1 MPALHVVVGT
11 SLLFFVLDWKLA
23 LLGAVMWPIV
33 LIGPRLVAP
42 RAARAS
48 YEKKTHE
55 SGLLATID
63 ETLRGRRIVKALGL
77 EPVARG
83 WVSRDVQTLSR
94 SSTRAGFLGAL
105 VERTTVL
112 TIYALQVLV
121 VIAGAVMA
129 YRGSITVGVLVSFV
143 TIFWNLGWSLVVLGR
158 ATPLVV
164 SAAGSARRIDEL
176 LGEAPDPCENGD
188 AAAPVELSD
197 AIRFENVTF
206 AYEKRVALLNVSFE
220 IRRGQYVAFV
230 GPSGSGKSTVMN
242 LIARFEDPRDGKV
255 TFDGVD
261 ARTISS
267 STLRRRLGFVLQD
280 SFLFDTTVREN
291 VRLGRAGAS
300 DADIEAAARSAE
312 IHSVIEA
319 MPDGYETKVGERG
332 GRLSGGQRQR
342 VAVARALVRDPKIL
356 LLDEATSA
364 LDPASEAAINETL
377 EKARDGRTTIAIT
390 HRLSTST
397 HADCIFV
404 LVDGR
409 LVEKGTHPDLVAAE
423 GVYADLWKK
432 QQGFVVTD
440 DGQSAEVTIPRLR
453 SIALLAPLDEAQLA
467 TLSRRFV
474 CERAAAGQTII
485 REGEPGALFYVIV
498 RGTVSVQQ
506 KRAAGGE
513 SAELGRLSDG
523 DQFGELALLN
533 DSPRTATIVA
543 LTDCLFLTLPRPH
556 FRRAARADSG
566 APRVGAGDRGRSHG
580 ARGGHSARED
590 ALLSEVELSCSS
602 RPGRSSGG
610 RRRGSAG
617 RGGSR
622 SWASTTGT
630 CRRCTA
636 SRARTGCRPS
646 CASRSS
652 AADRRRDERHGLELV
667 AVHADDRG
675 EDARRILAEEH
686 AVRGAGGRAMTR
698 REGARLAEDRHDV
711 VRERYRGHRCIEAGG
726 RLVVVARG
734 AAAAGAGAGRAAAA
748 DGDERE
754 RGRDGGEQGEAHQG
768 LSSTCAR
775 RRRRVRAIEK
785 ARKPALARSP
795 KGDAA
800 ALPTAH
806 DDEEDDAGPP
816 TSGDDGS
823 SAFESAAAWLR
834 GSLPTTVQ
842 PS

>member
-1 MPALHVVVGT
+1 MSDRASAPRVSAILRAHAPKLALLVPLTLAEVAFDGGLTLSYRFLVDDVVAAGRGAMLVPVAVALGVGFVVAAVLSTWRDYLYARESTALLAGVRRAVFDHVQRLSLRFFESRPSGDVLARFSTDLAGLETALASGVSGVLLPALHVVVGT

-23 LLGAVMWPIV
+23 LMGAIMWPIV

-42 RAARAS
+42 RAALAS
-48 YEKKTHE
+48 YEKKTRE

-94 SSTRAGFLGAL
+94 TSTRAGFLGAL

-112 TIYALQVLV
+112 TIYALQVVV

-176 LGEAPDPCENGD
+176 MAESPDPCEDGD
-188 AAAPVELSD
+188 GAPPKELSK

-206 AYEKRVALLNVSFE
+206 AYDKKVALLNVSFE
-220 IRRGQYVAFV
+220 ILRGQHVAFV

-261 ARTISS
+261 ARTISG
-267 STLRRRLGFVLQD
+267 TALRQRLGFVLQD

-291 VRLGRAGAS
+291 VRLGSEGAS
-300 DADIEAAARSAE
+300 DAAIEAAARSAE

-342 VAVARALVRDPKIL
+342 LAVARALVRDPKIL

-364 LDPASEAAINETL
+364 LDPASEAAINDTL

-390 HRLSTST
+390 HRLSTTT

-409 LVEKGTHPDLVAAE
+409 LVEKGTHPDLLAAA
-423 GVYADLWKK
+423 GVYADLWNK

-440 DGQSAEVTIPRLR
+440 DGRSAEVTIARLR

-467 TLSRRFV
+467 TLTRRFV
-474 CERAAAGQTII
+474 CERASAGQTVI
-485 REGEPGALFYVIV
+485 REGDAGALFYVIV
-498 RGTVSVQQ
+498 RGTVSVHQS
-506 KRAAGGE
+506 REGGKT
-513 SAELGRLSDG
+513 ADLGRLSDG

-543 LTDCLFLTLPRPH
+543 VTDCLFLTLPRPQ
-556 FRRAARADSG
+556 F
-566 APRVGAGDRGRSHG
+566 
-580 ARGGHSARED
+580 
-590 ALLSEVELSCSS
+590 
-602 RPGRSSGG
+602 
-610 RRRGSAG
+610 
-617 RGGSR
+617 
-622 SWASTTGT
+622 
-630 CRRCTA
+630 
-636 SRARTGCRPS
+636 
-646 CASRSS
+646 
-652 AADRRRDERHGLELV
+652 LELLEQTPGLRATVEEV
-667 AVHADDRG
+667 AK
-675 EDARRILAEEH
+675 
-686 AVRGAGGRAMTR
+686 
-698 REGARLAEDRHDV
+698 ARLARV
-711 VRERYRGHRCIEAGG
+711 AG
-726 RLVVVARG
+726 
-734 AAAAGAGAGRAAAA
+734 
-748 DGDERE
+748 
-754 RGRDGGEQGEAHQG
+754 
-768 LSSTCAR
+768 T
-775 RRRRVRAIEK
+775 
-785 ARKPALARSP
+785 PLA
-795 KGDAA
+795 KT
-800 ALPTAH
+800 LC
-806 DDEEDDAGPP
+806 
-816 TSGDDGS
+816 
-823 SAFESAAAWLR
+823 
-834 GSLPTTVQ
+834 
-842 PS
+842 